1 MARHTRLHWA
11 PAAAIL
17 ILCAAFAWFSPAVRG
32 TCCHSPLRG
41 GMCAP

>member
-17 ILCAAFAWFSPAVRG
+17 ILCAAFAWFSAE
-32 TCCHSPLRG
+32 G